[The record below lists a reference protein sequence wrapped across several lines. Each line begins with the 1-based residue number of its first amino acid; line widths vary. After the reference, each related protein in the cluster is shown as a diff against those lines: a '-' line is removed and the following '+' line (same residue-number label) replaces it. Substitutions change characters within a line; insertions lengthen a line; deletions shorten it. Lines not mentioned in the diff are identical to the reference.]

1 MCNRS
6 APRSLC
12 PAPRSSRTAAGRRR
26 GKTSG
31 FACLGRGTDF
41 ACSDRGTGFARSGND
56 AGFARSDREADRA
69 RSGEG
74 AGFAR
79 PGEGA
84 GARAKRRRSVF
95 RARGA
100 RKEGKERF
108 TVSVHPLFLLYG
120 GFCCL
125 RGQLFPFLAATVCA
139 VMHEFGH
146 AWYAARI
153 GCRLSRL
160 CLLPGGA
167 MVTGDIEGISLADEI
182 RLALAGPAVNAASAV
197 LFAALWWVA
206 PATYA
211 FTDVAAFTSASLFA
225 VNLLPALPLD
235 GGRVL
240 YCIIARRRGEPAA
253 QRRMRVV
260 AVLFA
265 AASAALF
272 AAGAACGAWN
282 VSVLF
287 FAACVLEGSF
297 GGKDC
302 RYERIRYDRTARL
315 RRGMEVRR
323 VALSALCP
331 VKKALAFLERGR
343 WLELLL
349 FDGEGR
355 FVGALSQAQFCA
367 IAERADIYRPIADY
381 LAAGDTVFA
390 KNGKENETFCQ
401 KIKISS
407 LQNEE
412 VYGKIKDAMYILR
425 ER

>member
-1 MCNRS
+1 MCNRP

-12 PAPRSSRTAAGRRR
+12 PAPRSLRTAAGRCR
-26 GKTSG
+26 GK
-31 FACLGRGTDF
+31 AAD
-41 ACSDRGTGFARSGND
+41 FARSDNE

-197 LFAALWWVA
+197 LFAALWWIA

>member
-26 GKTSG
+26 GKT
-31 FACLGRGTDF
+31 AD
-41 ACSDRGTGFARSGND
+41 FARSD
-56 AGFARSDREADRA
+56 KEADFARSDKEADFARSDKEADFARSDREADRARSDREADRA

-74 AGFAR
+74 AG
-79 PGEGA
+79 
-84 GARAKRRRSVF
+84 ARAKRRSVF

-100 RKEGKERF
+100 RKERKERF

-401 KIKISS
+401 KIKISP